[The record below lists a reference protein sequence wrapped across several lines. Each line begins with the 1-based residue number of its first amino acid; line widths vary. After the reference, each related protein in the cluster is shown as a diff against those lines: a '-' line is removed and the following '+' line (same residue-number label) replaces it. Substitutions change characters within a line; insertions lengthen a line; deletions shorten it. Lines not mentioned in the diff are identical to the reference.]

1 MAEAKVAKIAVS
13 AATYWLDKPYDYLI
27 PENMQGKVA
36 PGVRVIV
43 PFSRGNRQSEGIV
56 LGLSDHSD
64 FGDKLKPVISVLDTE
79 PVLTLSQIKLA
90 LWMHDRLFCTVYDA
104 VKAILP
110 AGLWF
115 KPDGSRRIND
125 KTVEFVDLAISAE
138 EASETAQSKR
148 RKAPQ
153 QASILE
159 LLC

>member
-27 PENMQGKVA
+27 PEDMQGKVT

-56 LGLSDHSD
+56 LSVSDHSD

-90 LWMHDRLFCTVYDA
+90 LWMHDRL
-104 VKAILP
+104 
-110 AGLWF
+110 
-115 KPDGSRRIND
+115 
-125 KTVEFVDLAISAE
+125 SAPV
-138 EASETAQSKR
+138 TM
-148 RKAPQ
+148 
-153 QASILE
+153 L
-159 LLC
+159 